1 MVPPCMK
8 ISEFGYLFIYINI
21 NGACV
26 CDNKSVIVG
35 LLMSLKK
42 KLLLRD
48 LNFHT
53 VFSHNNLSYKYGK
66 FMESHAVILK

>member
-1 MVPPCMK
+1 M
-8 ISEFGYLFIYINI
+8 
-21 NGACV
+21 CV
-26 CDNKSVIVG
+26 CDNKFVIVG
-35 LLMSLKK
+35 LIMSLKK

-53 VFSHNNLSYKYGK
+53 VSSHNTLSYKYGK